1 MDKSYGYVRTIP
13 EDTAVT
19 VDVEV
24 VVSSKTSTVV
34 RPAVEFALG
43 DNVDVSMTL
52 PELLEA
58 ADEGV
63 VTSL

>member
-1 MDKSYGYVRTIP
+1 MDKSHSYVRTIP
-13 EDTAVT
+13 EGTAVIL
-19 VDVEV
+19 DVEV
-24 VVSSKTSTVV
+24 VVSSKTSTVI

-43 DNVDVSMTL
+43 DKDDVSVTL